1 MPEEEHKF
9 DQTKDVE
16 IREDVDELT
25 DELILY

>member
-9 DQTKDVE
+9 YQTKDVE